1 MLHATW
7 SLIRFTQQLL
17 MGAWYNYFQKLE
29 YMNKFYLSNV
39 TISSTEEND
48 SPPNLF
54 LPFILRDSALQQ

>member
-1 MLHATW
+1 
-7 SLIRFTQQLL
+7 